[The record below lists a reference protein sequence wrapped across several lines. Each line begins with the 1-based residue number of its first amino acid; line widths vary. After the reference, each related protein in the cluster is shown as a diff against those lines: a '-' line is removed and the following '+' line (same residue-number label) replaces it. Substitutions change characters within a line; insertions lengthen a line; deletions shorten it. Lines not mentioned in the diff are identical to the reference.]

1 MANTKTQNATAN
13 TKAASAPA
21 KALSAKAIKAQE
33 AKSAKF
39 FAEQEAATKAAMT
52 TPAPTDLVH
61 PVVTAPNPFG
71 ALFGAPTAP
80 ATPAPVAAPKA
91 VQMVQNG
98 ATAYRAGTLGDKTW
112 ELIAK
117 ASKAAGRFITIAEL
131 RAHPECVGDIAKN
144 CANPYARYR
153 KFHAVHGRVI
163 VRTAKQVEGQDAGLV
178 PLQK

>member
-1 MANTKTQNATAN
+1 MANTKTQNATAK
-13 TKAASAPA
+13 TKAASAAP
-21 KALSAKAIKAQE
+21 KALSAKALKAQE
-33 AKSAKF
+33 AKTAATAKF
-39 FAEQEAATKAAMT
+39 FAEQEAAKMT
-52 TPAPTDLVH
+52 TPAPTSLVH
-61 PVVTAPNPFG
+61 PEVIKPSPFA
-71 ALFGAPTAP
+71 ALEQPVAP
-80 ATPAPVAAPKA
+80 AASAPAAPKA

-112 ELIAK
+112 ELIEK
-117 ASKAAGRFITIAEL
+117 ASEAAGRFITIAEL